1 MLRFVGI
8 DIARRTHFVAVVD
21 ESLAVLL
28 KPTPITDDDA
38 GYQKLITLLGAPVGL
53 LVVMEA
59 TGHYGRNLFA
69 CMCAR
74 GFPCAVVN
82 PLRIRRFAQVD
93 LRRAKTDRTDALTIA
108 RFGALKRP
116 EPMPPPDP
124 VLDNLRALLH
134 LQQRLGQDF
143 ADRLRQLHRL
153 LILVF
158 PEFTQVVRTLE
169 SQRATMLLSHYPSA
183 KAFRQAE
190 PHQIASLCAGR
201 YNIGASIAAALIA
214 AAHTSVAQ
222 YHGAAYDDAVR
233 TFCTDLDMLRQRLR
247 NLDVEIRKSVQD
259 HPLASVLLSIEG
271 LGTLT
276 VARLLARLGDPAHF
290 RNAAAL
296 AAYVGV
302 VPATNQSGQS
312 QPGRAPM
319 SPLGNADLRAEL
331 WMPTLVAIKRN
342 AWLRAYYQR
351 LVARGKPRKLAVV
364 ASMRKLLIAIYAVAK
379 SRRPFVPRVQT

>member
-1 MLRFVGI
+1 MLRFAGI
-8 DIARRTHFVAVVD
+8 DIAHRTHFVAVVD

-28 KPTPITDDDA
+28 KPTPITEDAA
-38 GYQKLITLLGAPVGL
+38 GYQRLITLLGAPLGL

-69 CMCAR
+69 YLCAR
-74 GFPCAVVN
+74 GFACAVVN

-93 LRRAKTDRTDALTIA
+93 LRRAKTDRTDALTIT
-108 RFGALKRP
+108 RFAALKRP
-116 EPMPPPDP
+116 EPTLPLDP
-124 VLDNLRALLH
+124 ALENLRALLH

-158 PEFTQVVRTLE
+158 PEFTQVVRTLQ
-169 SQRATMLLSHYPSA
+169 SQRATLLLHHFPSA
-183 KAFRQAE
+183 KAFRQTE
-190 PHQIASLCAGR
+190 PHQIVSLCTGSVS
-201 YNIGASIAAALIA
+201 ASIAASLIA
-214 AAHTSVAQ
+214 AARTSVAQ
-222 YHGAAYDDAVR
+222 YQSAAYDAAVR
-233 TFCTDLDMLRQRLR
+233 AFCADLDTLRQRLR
-247 NLDVEIRKSVQD
+247 NLDLEIQKSVKD
-259 HPLASVLLSIEG
+259 HPLAPVLRSIEG

-290 RNAAAL
+290 RSAAAL

-312 QPGRAPM
+312 QPGRAPV

-379 SRRPFVPRVQT
+379 SRRPFVPRVQP